1 MPLTDDEKKR
11 VKPFFGEFEQ
21 YQAEGAF
28 VDFWPKVHKA
38 YFDVFPPSADVSEEV
53 QAEALAKKE
62 TVHMTPSSNGVHS
75 IRSEQ
80 CQLFHVCTSLC
91 CGSFTTSSGIL
102 GGKKLLPNLIES
114 PSVPLPRGRNMD

>member
-1 MPLTDDEKKR
+1 MPLTDDEKK
-11 VKPFFGEFEQ
+11 VVGPFFGEFEQ
-21 YQAEGAF
+21 YQAGGTF

-38 YFDVFPPSADVSEEV
+38 YFDAFPPPAGVSEEV

-62 TVHMTPSSNGVHS
+62 NVRTTPSSNGVHS

-80 CQLFHVCTSLC
+80 CQLIHVCTSLC

-102 GGKKLLPNLIES
+102 DGKKLLPNLIES
-114 PSVPLPRGRNMD
+114 PLVPLPRGGNVD